1 MIYIVCFFSFGQS
14 FCRWKCPSKVKMIYA
29 ISLTL
34 LTKPLVA
41 RSVMTV
47 NQMSIENYF
56 KAFVYPQLASL
67 AFLITKWDLWSS
79 TTQLLCR
86 GRKCLA
92 DTEISEA
99 QKCLL
104 VVTAKAKSA
113 DLVLVLWKAL
123 KASNPYRN
131 I

>member
-1 MIYIVCFFSFGQS
+1 
-14 FCRWKCPSKVKMIYA
+14 MIYA

-67 AFLITKWDLWSS
+67 AFLITK
-79 TTQLLCR
+79 
-86 GRKCLA
+86 
-92 DTEISEA
+92 
-99 QKCLL
+99 
-104 VVTAKAKSA
+104 
-113 DLVLVLWKAL
+113 
-123 KASNPYRN
+123 
-131 I
+131 